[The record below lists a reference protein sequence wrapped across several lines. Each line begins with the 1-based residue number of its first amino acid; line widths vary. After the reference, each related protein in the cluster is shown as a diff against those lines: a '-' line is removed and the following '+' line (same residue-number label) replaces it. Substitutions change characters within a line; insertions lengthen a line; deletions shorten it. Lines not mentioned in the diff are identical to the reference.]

1 MWTRISYFS
10 RETLVSL
17 RRNVLM
23 TVAGVAT
30 VAVSLALFGGI
41 LMLSKWVDHGTAR
54 IKGGV
59 TLEIFMKVDAS
70 KQQIADIKTE
80 LDADK
85 KPGGTVKSYR
95 HLNKEDAYTEF
106 KRIFRRN
113 PDLVNSIRASDL
125 PESFRVAP
133 TKAELTDTVRDGAR
147 ESHYHFVGP
156 VAVSV
161 VADPGAGVG
170 DLHVDAAIV
179 AGPDGPSGT
188 LVLPDGHR
196 IELGADPV
204 TVGRL
209 PDCAIPLSD
218 TQVSRHHAEIRRAD
232 QGFEVV
238 DLKSLNGTS
247 VNGVKV
253 QQHALADG
261 DVISVG
267 ETAIRYEES

>member
-1 MWTRISYFS
+1 MGLQRFE
-10 RETLVSL
+10 RRLERLVEGGFGKAFRSGL
-17 RRNVLM
+17 QPVEIGRRLV
-23 TVAGVAT
+23 
-30 VAVSLALFGGI
+30 
-41 LMLSKWVDHGTAR
+41 R
-54 IKGGV
+54 
-59 TLEIFMKVDAS
+59 
-70 KQQIADIKTE
+70 E
-80 LDADK
+80 LDT
-85 KPGGTVKSYR
+85 GRTLGVRGTVVPNHFVVHVS
-95 HLNKEDAYTEF
+95 DA
-106 KRIFRRN
+106 
-113 PDLVNSIRASDL
+113 DLERFEGFHEALV
-125 PESFRVAP
+125 
-133 TKAELTDTVRDGAR
+133 TELTDTVRDGAR